1 MIFLTKHDEYSVR
14 YPLDI
19 CLDFVQKFIREGM
32 ALGWYE
38 LEKGIYCSAVAA
50 PLKKSEEFFFEA
62 HRKYADLHC
71 VLEGTQCMWVGDTCE
86 MEFLGYTEEKDFVK
100 VLGEPQ
106 AKILQTPGT
115 AVAVFPEDA
124 HTLDPEYLP
133 EEVVKKIVF
142 KIPLELFK

>member
-1 MIFLTKHDEYSVR
+1 MIFLTKHDEYSVK

-19 CLDFVQKFIREGM
+19 CLAFAEKYVREEM
-32 ALGWYE
+32 APGRYE
-38 LEKGIYCSAVAA
+38 LEKGIYCSAVTAKLA
-50 PLKKSEEFFFEA
+50 KKDEFFFEA

-71 VLEGTQCMWVGDTCE
+71 ELEGTQCMWISDTFQLE
-86 MEFLGYTEEKDFVK
+86 YVGYTEEKDFVK

-106 AKILQTPGT
+106 VKILQTPGT

-124 HTLDPEYLP
+124 HTLDPDYLP
-133 EEVVKKIVF
+133 EETVKKIVF